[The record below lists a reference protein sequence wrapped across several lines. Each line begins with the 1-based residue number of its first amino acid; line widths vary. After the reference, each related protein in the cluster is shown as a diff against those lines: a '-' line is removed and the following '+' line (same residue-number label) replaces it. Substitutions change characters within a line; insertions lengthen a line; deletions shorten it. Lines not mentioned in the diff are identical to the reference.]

1 MVVVVPLVREVRR
14 CRVVAESSTTSLVV
28 GALPD
33 ASAKVST
40 LWSPLKDHVP
50 GRVCG
55 SVALHRVAPASS
67 TKDLSARNWKKSSR
81 SQAGNWAYMST
92 GAALP
97 LAIVH
102 AVLRQFL
109 AVSKSM
115 REEVAGAGSFLQAL
129 SAATTN
135 SNAESFFTV
144 QVCGKE
150 RSKSSHSPDMLR
162 IGR

>member
-1 MVVVVPLVREVRR
+1 
-14 CRVVAESSTTSLVV
+14 
-28 GALPD
+28 
-33 ASAKVST
+33 
-40 LWSPLKDHVP
+40 
-50 GRVCG
+50 
-55 SVALHRVAPASS
+55 
-67 TKDLSARNWKKSSR
+67 
-81 SQAGNWAYMST
+81 MSI

-109 AVSKSM
+109 AVSKSV

-144 QVCGKE
+144 QGCSKE
-150 RSKSSHSPDMLR
+150 RNKSSHSPDMLR